1 VLNVKEE
8 VSMRLALTAALA
20 LATALGAVLVTD
32 PAEAQRRRV
41 YQGQQTERI
50 TFVDETGRAR
60 TRITVRPRNYLDAG
74 TEVSRYE
81 RPDFRSYA
89 EPPGYTSFD
98 VVRHE
103 YRLYRGPLPGPYEI
117 PGYQPGF

>member
-1 VLNVKEE
+1 MKEG
-8 VSMRLALTAALA
+8 VSMRLAPIMALA
-20 LATALGAVLVTD
+20 LAAATGAVLVSD
-32 PAEAQRRRV
+32 PAEAQRRRA
-41 YQGQQTERI
+41 YQGQQTERM
-50 TFVDETGRAR
+50 TFIDETGRAR

-98 VVRHE
+98 VVRHD
-103 YRLYRGPLPGPYEI
+103 YRLYRGPLPGPYEL

>member
-41 YQGQQTERI
+41 YQGQQTERT